1 MALNSS
7 SVKFVL
13 HCGAAGTRSSYNFK
27 RPLLVSK
34 QCLRKF
40 VGCFSDV
47 GVRLAVCP
55 PLLGERCE
63 GRKGRQPFVV
73 HASGNGRDY
82 KFDSEEYVEAKIE
95 NVRHTD
101 AYGHVIYLKLRD
113 ENDSRLPVYI
123 GSFECAALVK
133 EINKKP
139 TVRPMTHDLMKN
151 SLVLLGY
158 KVSRIMV
165 TALVGNTYH
174 ARIVY
179 RRSVGNDEEEEVDVD
194 ARPSDAF
201 NLAVR
206 FDAPMFVNKSIAAR
220 MAHSVQTLEKESS
233 NEVVRSCRDE
243 VLHHKDPT
251 VMLKLQLQM
260 AIAEERYIEA
270 AKLRDDID
278 KMLSTDR
285 ALGLVVALESALEG
299 NRFEEAAFLRDELRK
314 LRAEKLKGGQSQA
327 S

>member
-1 MALNSS
+1 MALTSS
-7 SVKFVL
+7 SVKLVL
-13 HCGAAGTRSSYNFK
+13 HCGATGSRTGYGFG

-40 VGCFSDV
+40 VGCISDA
-47 GVRLAVCP
+47 GVRLAVLP
-55 PLLGERCE
+55 SSFGERCD
-63 GRKGRQPFVV
+63 GRKSRQPFVV

-82 KFDSEEYVEAKIE
+82 GFNSEEYVEAKIE
-95 NVRHTD
+95 AVRHTD

-113 ENDSRLPVYI
+113 ETESRLPVYI

-158 KVSRIMV
+158 KVSRVMV

-179 RRSVGNDEEEEVDVD
+179 RRSIGNEEEEVDVD

-206 FDAPMFVNKSIAAR
+206 FDAPMFVNKSIADR
-220 MAHSVQTLEKESS
+220 MAHSMQTLEKESS
-233 NEVVRSCRDE
+233 NEVVQSCRDE

-270 AKLRDDID
+270 AKLRDVID

-285 ALGLVVALESALEG
+285 ALGLVVALESALDG
-299 NRFEEAAFLRDELRK
+299 NRYEEAAFLRDELRK
-314 LRAEKLKGGQSQA
+314 LRAEKLRGGQSQA